1 MCYLCVAKLLSH
13 KNKTETKQQNSA
25 FIITFLAILGWH
37 LPSLLTPNT
46 LMIVLNGKHVFAKTE
61 KIESCHQCQLSRH
74 LAAPQFV
81 KTTTCGA
88 TIDDQVSIMKILY
101 WFSVEAF
108 IKTFIWH
115 LLLDCTNLLVSR
127 PGWGCVRKVGK
138 VEGFPQPSALATL
151 GALGPL
157 ESHRDLGVTRT
168 APLSVPEGG
177 SGNRCS
183 DASWCV
189 SPVARK
195 RSNCAKVPSLLLL
208 VALLWQWTHPQWWRH
223 RLAS

>member
-1 MCYLCVAKLLSH
+1 MV
-13 KNKTETKQQNSA
+13 N
-25 FIITFLAILGWH
+25 TFLLKQKRSRVVINA
-37 LPSLLTPNT
+37 SLVDTWLHHSLSKRQPAVPPLTT
-46 LMIVLNGKHVFAKTE
+46 KLALW
-61 KIESCHQCQLSRH
+61 QL
-74 LAAPQFV
+74 
-81 KTTTCGA
+81 
-88 TIDDQVSIMKILY
+88 LY
-101 WFSVEAF
+101 WFWVEAF

-157 ESHRDLGVTRT
+157 ESHRDLVVTRT

-195 RSNCAKVPSLLLL
+195 RSNCAKVPTLSLL